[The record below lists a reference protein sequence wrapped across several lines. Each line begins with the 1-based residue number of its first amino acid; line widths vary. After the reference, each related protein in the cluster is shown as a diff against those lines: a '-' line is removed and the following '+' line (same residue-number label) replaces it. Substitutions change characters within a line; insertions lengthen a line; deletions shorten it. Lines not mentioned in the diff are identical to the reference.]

1 MNSRV
6 LAVLVPVAIVVAAC
20 SSGAASPTG
29 TLGPRTA
36 PPAPSMVS
44 AASPAATDPVLAS
57 EAPNMDDLAGEVAVT
72 MTDAMRFEPAELTV
86 KAGVPITFVVR
97 NAGVIVHEF
106 FVGSVAEQLDH
117 ATEMAAGGMGH
128 GHENSLSLAPGV
140 TGSLTMTFATAGSL
154 LVGCHEPGHYEAGM
168 EGTLTVID

>member
-6 LAVLVPVAIVVAAC
+6 LGVLVPIAIVAAAC
-20 SSGAASPTG
+20 SGAPVSTPGTHGPTATPPSPSLT
-29 TLGPRTA
+29 
-36 PPAPSMVS
+36 S
-44 AASPAATDPVLAS
+44 AASPAASASVSVS
-57 EAPNMDDLAGEVAVT
+57 EASTMDDLTGEVAVT
-72 MTDAMRFEPAELTV
+72 MTDAMRFEPAVVTV

-106 FVGSVAEQLDH
+106 FVGSVAEQVDH

-128 GHENSLSLAPGV
+128 GHHNTLSLAPGV

-168 EGTLTVID
+168 QGTLTVID

>member
-6 LAVLVPVAIVVAAC
+6 LAVLIPVAFVVAAC
-20 SSGAASPTG
+20 SSAASPTG
-29 TLGPRTA
+29 THGPTTA
-36 PPAPSMVS
+36 PPSPSLVS
-44 AASPAATDPVLAS
+44 AASPAATDPVSVS
-57 EAPNMDDLAGEVAVT
+57 EAPTMDDRTGEVAVT

-86 KAGVPITFVVR
+86 KVGVPIIFVVR

-106 FVGSVAEQLDH
+106 FVGSEAEQVDH

-128 GHENSLSLAPGV
+128 GHHDALSLAPGE
-140 TGSLTMTFATAGSL
+140 TGSLTMTFAAPGSL

-168 EGTLTVID
+168 EGILTVID

>member
-20 SSGAASPTG
+20 SSAAASPAG
-29 TLGPRTA
+29 THDSRTA
-36 PPAPSMVS
+36 PPSPSLVS
-44 AASPAATDPVLAS
+44 TASPAATDPVLVS
-57 EAPNMDDLAGEVAVT
+57 EAPTTDDLASEVAVT
-72 MTDAMRFEPAELTV
+72 MTDAMRFEPADLTV

-106 FVGSVAEQLDH
+106 FVGSEAEQLDH

-128 GHENSLSLAPGV
+128 GHENSLSLAPGA